1 MEEKSNS
8 IFKAA
13 VNLGIMLGLAMIIYS
28 ILLFFF
34 NLHLNNYLG
43 YVTYVIVIA
52 FLILGVKSFRDNNLN
67 GVMPYSKALGLST
80 LIVLFASVI
89 YGIYTYFL
97 VTIIDPAYIDKLLA
111 MAEEELLKKGIP
123 DEQIEMGLSL
133 QKKMMKPVLL
143 SVFGFVGNMFIGF
156 IIALI
161 TSAIVKKEGDPYQA
175 AMKDID
181 DE

>member
-34 NLHLNNYLG
+34 NLHLNNYLD
-43 YVTYVIVIA
+43 YVNYIIIIA

-67 GVMPYSKALGLST
+67 GVMSYSKALGLST
-80 LIVLFASVI
+80 LIVLFSSII
-89 YGIYTYFL
+89 YSIYSYFL

-111 MAEEELLKKGIP
+111 MAEEQLLKQGIP
-123 DEQIEMGLSL
+123 DDQIEMGLAM

-143 SVFGFVGNMFIGF
+143 SVFGFVGNMFFGF
-156 IIALI
+156 ILALI
-161 TSAIVKKEGDPYQA
+161 TSAIVKKEGDPYQE
-175 AMKDID
+175 AMKDIN
-181 DE
+181 EE